1 MVYLKVDLS
10 QAATAYPKC
19 SISAGPG
26 EEGREA
32 TPFALVLDTDIV
44 SPTTSIHFV
53 PDVDG
58 VKPWSQQHCGQV
70 N

>member
-53 PDVDG
+53 PDVE
-58 VKPWSQQHCGQV
+58 
-70 N
+70 